1 MSAWRS
7 VLSVFLVCSVVLG
20 VPARDLGGGALVG
33 LSLNLS
39 ALQICFV
46 CVCVRARG
54 CACRNMKE
62 AGKHCFRLL
71 TIPLLVRSSLVYS
84 FVFVKTAGIV
94 TIRTHSG

>member
-1 MSAWRS
+1 M
-7 VLSVFLVCSVVLG
+7 
-20 VPARDLGGGALVG
+20 PARDLGGGALVG

-46 CVCVRARG
+46 CARARG
-54 CACRNMKE
+54 CVCHNVKE

-71 TIPLLVRSSLVYS
+71 TVPLLVKSSLVYS
-84 FVFVKTAGIV
+84 FVFVKTARIV